1 MPDSVRVRSQP
12 AALRSASSAPPR
24 KAGGPH
30 PLPRRPTAAP
40 TAVAT
45 VTGQRGQ
52 PATPNSVPTA
62 TGSQYGAHDQPLLA

>member
-1 MPDSVRVRSQP
+1 MSVSMRPRSHA
-12 AALRSASSAPPR
+12 AALWSALSAPAR

-30 PLPRRPTAAP
+30 RLPQRPTAAP

-52 PATPNSVPTA
+52 PAIPNSTPMA
-62 TGSQYGAHDQPLLA
+62 TGSQ